1 MLVNQAVGDALSDAL
16 FLEMV
21 MITLHVDMEQFSHL
35 YINLPW

>member
-1 MLVNQAVGDALSDAL
+1 MLVNQAVGDAL